1 MAYIEDTNLI
11 DEIKSLQ
18 ITVGGKNLFP
28 DIAKSSVLRIINEQP
43 IVDVIEQKHG
53 YWTGRIFIDD
63 AHAEGFAPW
72 MTEEDKEYIR
82 DEEKHVTHCS
92 VCGGMFDDRKI
103 KDWKGC
109 PYCLSIMDLEKPE
122 DAYFR
127 AWETYGKRSNI
138 KE

>member
-11 DEIKSLQ
+11 DEIKSLT
-18 ITVGGKNLFP
+18 ITVGGKHLFP
-28 DIAKSSVLRIINEQP
+28 DIAKKSVLTIINEQP

-53 YWTGRIFIDD
+53 YWTGRTYIDD
-63 AHAEGFAPW
+63 APEGFATW
-72 MTEEDKEYIR
+72 MTRIEKEYIR
-82 DEEKHVTHCS
+82 DKDKHVTHCS
-92 VCGGMFDDRKI
+92 VCGGMFDDRQI

-127 AWETYGKRSNI
+127 AWETYEKRSNI